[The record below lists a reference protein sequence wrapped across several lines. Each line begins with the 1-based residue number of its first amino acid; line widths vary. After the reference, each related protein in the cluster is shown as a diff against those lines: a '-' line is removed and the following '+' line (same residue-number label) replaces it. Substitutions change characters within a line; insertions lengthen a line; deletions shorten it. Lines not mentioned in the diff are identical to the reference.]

1 MGWMCFFNLCMCVCA
16 QFCSFRTLLFA
27 DMMQLQAAL
36 ACCLLMAGVISA
48 QFFVQGPGLTF
59 QGQPL
64 TFQQAPL
71 VDQSKRALAHRA
83 VLVNSEAEAQLP
95 PSLQNPFYKNP
106 RIEAALAKESW
117 FTPGEEQV
125 REREA
130 EKIPRQKIYSILKNA
145 GFVKRRWK
153 DHEHII
159 VTSLMTRT
167 WTDYIISYRHLPRIF
182 WLLIIM

>member
-1 MGWMCFFNLCMCVCA
+1 
-16 QFCSFRTLLFA
+16 
-27 DMMQLQAAL
+27 MQPLAAL
-36 ACCLLMAGVISA
+36 ACVLLMAGVTTA
-48 QFFVQGPGLTF
+48 QFFVQGPGLNF

-64 TFQQAPL
+64 TFQPVPL

-117 FTPGEEQV
+117 FTPGEQQV

-130 EKIPRQKIYSILKNA
+130 EKIPRQKIYSILRNA

-153 DHEHII
+153 VHGHIA
-159 VTSLMTRT
+159 VTSLMTLGHGL
-167 WTDYIISYRHLPRIF
+167 ISLSVIAVVPRIF
-182 WLLIIM
+182 LLPIITWERNFKDH

>member
-1 MGWMCFFNLCMCVCA
+1 
-16 QFCSFRTLLFA
+16 
-27 DMMQLQAAL
+27 MQPLATL
-36 ACCLLMAGVISA
+36 ACVLLMAGVTTA

-64 TFQQAPL
+64 TFQPAPL
-71 VDQSKRALAHRA
+71 VDHSKRALAHRA

-117 FTPGEEQV
+117 FTPGEQQV

-130 EKIPRQKIYSILKNA
+130 EKIPRQKIYSILRNA
-145 GFVKRRWK
+145 GLVKRRWK
-153 DHEHII
+153 GHGNIA
-159 VTSLMTRT
+159 VTSSENYSDVINDTWTR
-167 WTDYIISYRHLPRIF
+167 TDYIISYRDCTKGVLVADNYLRKR
-182 WLLIIM
+182 L

>member
-1 MGWMCFFNLCMCVCA
+1 MCFFSVCECECGRS
-16 QFCSFRTLLFA
+16 CSLRTLLFA
-27 DMMQLQAAL
+27 DMMQPLAAL
-36 ACCLLMAGVISA
+36 ACVLLMAGVTTA

-83 VLVNSEAEAQLP
+83 VIVNSEAEAQLP
-95 PSLQNPFYKNP
+95 PALQNPFYKNP

-117 FTPGEEQV
+117 FTPGEQQV

-130 EKIPRQKIYSILKNA
+130 EKIPRQKIYSILRNA
-145 GFVKRRWK
+145 GLVKRR
-153 DHEHII
+153 
-159 VTSLMTRT
+159 
-167 WTDYIISYRHLPRIF
+167 
-182 WLLIIM
+182 

>member
-1 MGWMCFFNLCMCVCA
+1 MQPHVVL
-16 QFCSFRTLLFA
+16 TLVSL
-27 DMMQLQAAL
+27 AAGL
-36 ACCLLMAGVISA
+36 ATA

-64 TFQQAPL
+64 AFPQEHF
-71 VDQSKRALAHRA
+71 VDPAKRALAHRA

-106 RIEAALAKESW
+106 RIEAVLAKESW
-117 FTPGEEQV
+117 FTPGEQQV

-145 GFVKRRWK
+145 GLVQRR
-153 DHEHII
+153 
-159 VTSLMTRT
+159 
-167 WTDYIISYRHLPRIF
+167 
-182 WLLIIM
+182 